1 MGCLSSKPADPPPSR
16 GIPAD
21 TREDRAPA
29 RQPEPARPVAPAAA
43 DTPPPPPPQPG
54 GGPAVSPIT
63 VESTR
68 KMITFINHAE
78 SMDWPGPESPKWQ
91 HTSVQTSG
99 AYSFTKMGEK
109 VECEGTVASGLAK
122 LKSNPAKYLACMY
135 QSDMVDWPT
144 DQQRYT
150 LIEREG
156 TEGLKY
162 KDGDVFTVEF
172 ANYQALPHVTRVD
185 IESVDDGVTMQM
197 THRGALIH
205 GPSNAPI
212 CPGRG
217 MGILDRPGIK
227 IIENV
232 DPGDIHQGGV
242 GDCWLLSA
250 ISALAEFDG
259 AVFELFKNTPDMHEM
274 PRPGP
279 NRYHVTLYDLKTW
292 RPVDVVVDER
302 LAANPKNPGSLFG
315 AKPSMDGELWA
326 CYLEKA
332 FVAHCGGWDH
342 IEGGVPPR
350 AWAMLTGCKD
360 QYTITEEASGKD
372 TGKWTCWGNYNKQR
386 DFYNELENSSKGKQ
400 PPMWQQ
406 DWPAVGGGGEGA
418 IVGEELFRKI
428 VAWDQ
433 EDFIIG
439 CASGGQFDSVK
450 HDGIVDGH
458 AYTVLQAF
466 SDVAGSGVD
475 LVQVRNPWGTGE
487 FEKGMWTDI
496 NGLASGWQKFPKV
509 KAQLKPKVAEDGL
522 FWMSKEEFYKYFK
535 TVYVCAKSMKVYKVD

>member
-1 MGCLSSKPADPPPSR
+1 
-16 GIPAD
+16 
-21 TREDRAPA
+21 
-29 RQPEPARPVAPAAA
+29 
-43 DTPPPPPPQPG
+43 
-54 GGPAVSPIT
+54 
-63 VESTR
+63 
-68 KMITFINHAE
+68 
-78 SMDWPGPESPKWQ
+78 
-91 HTSVQTSG
+91 
-99 AYSFTKMGEK
+99 
-109 VECEGTVASGLAK
+109 
-122 LKSNPAKYLACMY
+122 
-135 QSDMVDWPT
+135 
-144 DQQRYT
+144 
-150 LIEREG
+150 
-156 TEGLKY
+156 
-162 KDGDVFTVEF
+162 
-172 ANYQALPHVTRVD
+172 
-185 IESVDDGVTMQM
+185 
-197 THRGALIH
+197 
-205 GPSNAPI
+205 
-212 CPGRG
+212 
-217 MGILDRPGIK
+217 
-227 IIENV
+227 
-232 DPGDIHQGGV
+232 
-242 GDCWLLSA
+242 
-250 ISALAEFDG
+250 
-259 AVFELFKNTPDMHEM
+259 
-274 PRPGP
+274 
-279 NRYHVTLYDLKTW
+279 VTLYDLKTW

-439 CASGGQFDSVK
+439 CASGGQNDSVK

>member
-1 MGCLSSKPADPPPSR
+1 MGPCLSTQKNRNAAYHSAHSMKCAANNPPKDIEGNLIQLFEKADKSKFRFDEVISGGSYSYQKSGEKTEVQGSISDGIAEFKANPGKYVAIAYQTSMADWPEDQQKYTLYMRKGWQGLKPKE
-16 GIPAD
+16 AD
-21 TREDRAPA
+21 DGWQTWIMSSYECLPKIDLGS
-29 RQPEPARPVAPAAA
+29 AA
-43 DTPPPPPPQPG
+43 DEHTDGMNYKGYKLHDPVNNPPLQ
-54 GGPAVSPIT
+54 
-63 VESTR
+63 
-68 KMITFINHAE
+68 
-78 SMDWPGPESPKWQ
+78 
-91 HTSVQTSG
+91 
-99 AYSFTKMGEK
+99 
-109 VECEGTVASGLAK
+109 
-122 LKSNPAKYLACMY
+122 
-135 QSDMVDWPT
+135 
-144 DQQRYT
+144 
-150 LIEREG
+150 
-156 TEGLKY
+156 
-162 KDGDVFTVEF
+162 
-172 ANYQALPHVTRVD
+172 
-185 IESVDDGVTMQM
+185 
-197 THRGALIH
+197 
-205 GPSNAPI
+205 
-212 CPGRG
+212 PGRG
-217 MGILDRPGIK
+217 MGCADIPGLK
-227 IIENV
+227 IIGDV
-232 DPGDIHQGGV
+232 DPNDVHQGQV
-242 GDCWLLSA
+242 GNCWLLSA

-259 AVFELFKNTPDMHEM
+259 AIFELFKNTPDMHEM
-274 PRPGP
+274 PRAGP

-292 RPVDVVVDER
+292 QPVDVVVDER

-360 QYTITEEASGKD
+360 QYTITEESSGKD

-386 DFYNELENSSKGKQ
+386 DFYNELENSSKGEH